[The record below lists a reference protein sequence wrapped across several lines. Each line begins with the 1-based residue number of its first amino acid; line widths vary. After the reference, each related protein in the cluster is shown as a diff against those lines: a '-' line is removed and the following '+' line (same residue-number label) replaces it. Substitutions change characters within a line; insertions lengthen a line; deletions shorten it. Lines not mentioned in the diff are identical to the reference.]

1 MKLKII
7 LLLAAALILP
17 GCSSF
22 FLNSSPEFVKVQGK
36 HFVINNSRYY
46 FAGANFWPG
55 MYLGSEANSGD
66 RQRLIRELDRLQA
79 EGINNLR
86 ILGAS
91 EDAYFNNEVQPVV
104 QTAPGVYNEALLK
117 GMDFLL
123 SEMGK
128 RNMHAV
134 IYLNNYWWW
143 SGGMCQYNA
152 WIDSSSAVPDS
163 DFGLTMD
170 YSASFYTNIKAMQ
183 LFRNYIKYIVT
194 RKNTI
199 TNDYYYNDTAIMA
212 WQLANEPRPGRDN
225 KLADVFCI
233 WIDSTAGYIHSL
245 DPNHLVSIGSEG
257 LQGSLMDSTLY
268 MKIHSCKS
276 VDYLTF
282 HLWAKNWGWYD
293 AQKPVETFPAS
304 IKNAEEYINQHIE
317 FGNKLNK
324 PVVMEEFGLG
334 RDNEKFTDDA
344 PVAYRDKYYNNI
356 YTLIYDSASSGSA
369 MAGSNFWAW
378 GGEVRGQHPD
388 NVYKQGDKFVGDP
401 PQEPQGLNS
410 VFNTDSSTIEIIRQ
424 HASKLN
430 KLR

>member
-1 MKLKII
+1 MKLRII
-7 LLLAAALILP
+7 IITGIAMLLS

-22 FLNSSPEFVKVQGK
+22 FINSAPEFIKVQGK
-36 HFVINNSRYY
+36 HFIKNDKPYC

-55 MYLGSEANSGD
+55 LYLGSETNAGD
-66 RQRLIRELDRLQA
+66 RERLLRELDRLQA
-79 EGINNLR
+79 AGITNLR

-91 EDAYFNNEVQPVV
+91 ENAYFSNEVQPAI
-104 QTAPGVYNEALLK
+104 QTAPGIYDESLLT

-128 RNMHAV
+128 RNMYAV

-152 WIDSSSAVPDS
+152 WVDSSTAVSDS

-170 YSASFYTNIKAMQ
+170 YSASFYANTEAMQ

-199 TNDYYYNDTAIMA
+199 TDKYYYNDPAIMS
-212 WQLANEPRPGRDN
+212 WQLANKPRPGRDN
-225 KLADVFCI
+225 KLAAEYCE
-233 WIDSTAGYIHSL
+233 WIDSTAGFIHSL
-245 DPNHLVSIGSEG
+245 DSNHLVSIGSEG
-257 LQGSLMDSTLY
+257 LQGSLMDSLLY
-268 MKIHSCKS
+268 MKIHSYKS

-293 AQKPVETFPAS
+293 AQKPEETFPVS
-304 IKNAEEYINQHIE
+304 VKNADDYIKQHIE
-317 FGNKLNK
+317 FGNELNK

-334 RDNEKFTDDA
+334 RDKEKLTEDV
-344 PVAYRDKYYNNI
+344 PVTYRDKYYENI
-356 YTLIYDSASSGSA
+356 YTLLYDSASAGSA

-388 NVYKQGDKFVGDP
+388 CIYVQGDKFVGDP

-410 VFNTDSSTIEIIRQ
+410 VFDTDSTTVEIIKQ
-424 HASKLN
+424 HAIKMN
-430 KLR
+430 NLR